1 MQFNEIYEKTK
12 YAFEHDE
19 VFELLMGEKGYA
31 YQAPMVPVSIP
42 THTDAIF
49 DRGVYQYYNN
59 SSSQE
64 KQIIV
69 EKITSVLEQMIASDN
84 PIQVWWALA
93 VVFCQKLNEKKYKN
107 SPFFLADTVG
117 DNLRCALL
125 ANKEDLRKCTS
136 YAGANSS
143 EGLWSDV
150 LRYESLYQKY
160 FDSTILR

>member
-1 MQFNEIYEKTK
+1 MQFNEILDRTK

-49 DRGVYQYYNN
+49 DRGIYQYYNN
-59 SSSQE
+59 SSNQE

-69 EKITSVLEQMIASDN
+69 EKITSALKKMIASDN

-107 SPFFLADTVG
+107 SPFFLADSVD
-117 DNLRCALL
+117 DNLRYALL
-125 ANKEDLRKCTS
+125 ANKEELKKCTL
-136 YAGANSS
+136 YAGASSS

-150 LRYESLYQKY
+150 LRYESLSLKY